1 MELLLLRHS
10 ITPGNLKKQY
20 VGITDQPLAPE
31 GEALAREKR
40 KDMPPVEALWISPML
55 RCRQTARILFPE
67 LEPVE
72 IPDLRECNFGD
83 FEGRTWAEIKDH
95 PAYQAW
101 MGGEQGAALPNGESV
116 AEFYARCRRGFQ
128 QVIGAG
134 GLRPSEAPLLPVAA
148 QELLRFPHGGPGKS
162 PGAPPAGG
170 AMTLLALRFFT
181 VLLPAV
187 LLDLILGDPRWLPH
201 PVRWMGRTIS
211 ALEPF
216 LRRAFP
222 KTHAGERIAGG
233 ALVLLMAVLFGGGSV
248 LLLRLCG
255 VASPW
260 LAWGVEVW
268 FSFQLLSAR
277 DLQAE
282 SMAVYPP
289 LKSGDLEGAR
299 AAVSRIVGRDTS
311 VLDGSGVAKAA
322 VETVAE
328 NTCDGVIS
336 PLIFLFLGG
345 LPLGMAFKAVST
357 LDSMVGY
364 RTPKY
369 QYFGTAAAKLDDV
382 LNFVPARLSGIL
394 MCLGAALLPGCSGRR
409 AWRSFW
415 RDRKKH
421 ASPNSAHS
429 EAACAG
435 ALGVQL
441 AGDAQYFGTL
451 VRKPTLGEPVRPVEP
466 EDIAR
471 ACRLM
476 YATEGLTLLL
486 LAGIGLLLN
495 LL

>member
-1 MELLLLRHS
+1 
-10 ITPGNLKKQY
+10 
-20 VGITDQPLAPE
+20 
-31 GEALAREKR
+31 
-40 KDMPPVEALWISPML
+40 
-55 RCRQTARILFPE
+55 
-67 LEPVE
+67 
-72 IPDLRECNFGD
+72 
-83 FEGRTWAEIKDH
+83 
-95 PAYQAW
+95 
-101 MGGEQGAALPNGESV
+101 
-116 AEFYARCRRGFQ
+116 
-128 QVIGAG
+128 
-134 GLRPSEAPLLPVAA
+134 
-148 QELLRFPHGGPGKS
+148 
-162 PGAPPAGG
+162 
-170 AMTLLALRFFT
+170 MTLLALRFLT

-216 LRRAFP
+216 LRRVFP
-222 KTHAGERIAGG
+222 KTPAGERAAGG
-233 ALVLLMAVLFGGGSV
+233 ALVLLMALLFGGGSA

-255 VASPW
+255 GISPW

-277 DLQAE
+277 DLQVEA
-282 SMAVYPP
+282 MAVYPP
-289 LKSGDLEGAR
+289 LTSGDLEGAR

-369 QYFGTAAAKLDDV
+369 QYFGTAAAKLDDI
-382 LNFVPARLSGIL
+382 LNFLPARLTGLL

-409 AWRSFW
+409 AWRIFW

-421 ASPNSAHS
+421 ASPNSAHG

-435 ALGVQL
+435 ALGVRL
-441 AGDAQYFGTL
+441 AGDAVYFGAL
-451 VRKPTLGEPVRPVEP
+451 VRKPTLGDGTRPVEA
-466 EDIAR
+466 EDILR
-471 ACRLM
+471 AIRLM
-476 YATEGLTLLL
+476 YAAQLLTLALL
-486 LAGIGLLLN
+486 TAIFLGLQMM
-495 LL
+495 